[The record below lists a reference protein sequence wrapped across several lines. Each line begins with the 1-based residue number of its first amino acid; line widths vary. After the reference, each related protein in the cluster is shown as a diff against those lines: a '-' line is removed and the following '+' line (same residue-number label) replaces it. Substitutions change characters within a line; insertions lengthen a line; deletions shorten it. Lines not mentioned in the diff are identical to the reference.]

1 MKKTS
6 FMLANCEKLP
16 YRYILESENIIKHYE
31 TCLVDVYKVIVSL
44 LKTRKRIL
52 KIAYFKSNLFKK
64 RLSVYNILRR
74 IEFYLSQDL
83 KEVDKTCIEEF
94 LLLYFLYIE
103 PQPITAVVVKEIV
116 GFKVY
121 FIKQ

>member
-1 MKKTS
+1 MRKPLFVLT
-6 FMLANCEKLP
+6 NCEKLP
-16 YRYILESENIIKHYE
+16 YRYILERENIIKHYE
-31 TCLVDVYKVIVSL
+31 TCLIDIYKVIVAL

-74 IEFYLSQDL
+74 IEFYLSQDFN
-83 KEVDKTCIEEF
+83 EIDTTYIEEF

-116 GFKVY
+116 GFNVC

>member
-1 MKKTS
+1 MS
-6 FMLANCEKLP
+6 FVLANCEKLP
-16 YRYILESENIIKHYE
+16 YRYILESENIIKYYE
-31 TCLVDVYKVIVSL
+31 TCLIDIYKVIVTL
-44 LKTRKRIL
+44 LKTKNRIL

-64 RLSVYNILRR
+64 RLSVYKILSR
-74 IEFYLSQDL
+74 IEFYLSESFD
-83 KEVDKTCIEEF
+83 EIDITCIEEF

-103 PQPITAVVVKEIV
+103 PQPITSVVVKEIV